1 MRKKIVLSFFTFIY
15 LHICFAQNF
24 LSNGNFENGGVG
36 TGFAVTGVGY
46 TQLIAPFSG
55 TTTAGNYAITTNPQ
69 PLNTSNFISGTDHT
83 TGSGNMLVID
93 GNSVAGQQYF
103 WEAGN
108 LGSGVSGLQPGS
120 TYKFSYWIKSVS
132 NTVTDAATSAN
143 INVQIDNATAV
154 TLASGNAIAPLP
166 NAGWQKVTYSFTA
179 TNTTVYIKLW
189 NSNTNL
195 VGNDFAIDDL
205 SVSYPIAVTYSF
217 GNTSCATTNDGFI
230 SIYGLY
236 GDAPYVSYSI
246 SGAVNATNS
255 SGVFSNLPTGTYTVF
270 VTDSSGNTANQSGIV
285 ITSPSNP
292 ISVTGTNS
300 VCLGN
305 SATLNVTGGNTYSW
319 TSSPTDTSLTTPTAA
334 SITVSPQVT
343 TTYTVNAP
351 VTNSRNLISN
361 GDFNLNN
368 AHFNTQYQYYF
379 GSNPALNTKSY
390 GIVTNPSA
398 WNASFAN
405 CGDHTTGTGNMM
417 VLKGSTLN
425 AGNDVVW
432 NQNVATTAGQSYT
445 FSFWV
450 QSLSATSPAQLEVL
464 INNISVG
471 TITAPATAS
480 CGNWTQFT
488 YNWSSG
494 SNVQARI
501 SIFDRNVSATGNSFA
516 IDDISFVVQQTC
528 NYTASKTVT
537 VIPRP
542 NFSLQNQVGCQGN
555 SVTITP
561 YNVTPGTYNYV
572 WTVPSG
578 ATNPGNVM
586 SFAATIAGDYT
597 LQITDTTTGCAS
609 LVKTM
614 TLTLNPTPTVAIS
627 GTTTIC
633 FGTSTTINFTGTP
646 NAVVQFLSSTGL
658 QYSITLNATGN
669 ATFTTPILNFTTT
682 YSLYDVSLNGCT
694 TTATGSA
701 TVTVKNLPY
710 ASIQATPISECQNYS
725 PGPVVTFTGSNGTM
739 PYTFTYTING
749 GAPQTIST
757 TSTSNYVTLT
767 VPTTTAGSFVYSIT
781 NVQDSGAISC
791 NQNVSSSVTV
801 TINPSSPV
809 TLGVAGSVCP
819 GTSGSF
825 VITGPA
831 NAVVVLTTGS
841 GAPISVILNASGSA
855 TYTTPALNNST
866 TYTLVSVNGVPSLC
880 TISRTVVVSQNG
892 CVKIEAGNQAYQNNI
907 SPICQPGECRDLTA
921 RYENIGS
928 TSAYTVTSIPYCP
941 QAAFSGTAANGFNS
955 VSVNT
960 DDVWSGPIPLPFN
973 FCFFGNNYNTMNVG
987 SNGVVAFGITTTGP
1001 TCPWS
1006 YSVTVPSTTFPIKN
1020 AIYGVYQDIDPSE
1033 APTTGVASVN
1043 YKIDTSNP
1051 DCRKIIIN
1059 FSNVPQFSCI
1069 NSVGT
1074 QTSQIVIYET
1084 SNIVEVYVQ
1093 KRTPCTTWNGGRG
1106 TIGIQNQAGTVG
1118 YTAPGRNA
1126 SQWTATNEAWRFT
1139 PSGPSVVNFQWL
1151 VGTTP
1156 ISTNT
1161 NITVCPTQT
1170 TTYTAQAVYSSCG
1183 QVIKTVKKDVL
1194 VEVFPDNLQTPI
1206 NLTNCDP
1213 NHIFNLNQ
1221 VIPSVVGSLN
1231 PADFDIAFHL
1241 TYDDAR
1247 NIANSISNPTSY
1259 LCIGSSQ
1266 TIYMSI
1272 IDLNTGCTRVRQFGL
1287 NVKPL
1292 LTPSISCGTNS
1303 PTSVEFNWNS
1313 VSNATGYNVSYQINS
1328 GTPVNVGTLGSNT
1341 TTYNVNSGVISNDQ
1355 VTFTVTPTG
1364 PTTSCFGPSTLSCN
1378 AASCP
1383 TITNPSSTQNLC
1395 LGSDMNPLS
1404 VNTTFTG
1411 TDAISY
1417 VYFTSPQSGSSM
1429 YTGGIPL
1436 GYATPDAATL
1446 ASYDP
1451 PVLGSVGSLPN
1462 SVGTYYI
1469 YAIANPIPADG
1480 TCRPYQ
1486 EIVVVISTPPNAGFD
1501 GTLSICD
1508 TSTTAINLYNLIVG
1522 EDSGGTWIR
1531 TSGTGGLF
1539 DSVAAT
1545 FTPAVGATNST
1556 FEYSLP
1562 STAICAGDTS
1572 IATVDISHQP
1582 TAGTGSTHQ
1591 SCTTDTNT
1599 LTLANYIS
1607 GEDTGGVWTQ
1617 ISGTGGTF
1625 NASSGTFIPTG
1636 ATTSIFQYTITP
1648 GAPCS
1653 DTNSLVTINIPNPPT
1668 PITPTAY
1675 HVCDDNTDGYATFT
1689 LSTKDAEITGGNTNY
1704 TVTYHATQPAAD
1716 AGTPVLPNS
1725 YSNNIANSQTV
1736 YVRVV
1741 DNTTG
1746 CYATTTLQL
1755 VVDQKPQV
1763 TTSSAGVCIGN
1774 NATVSTTVSPAGTYN
1789 YVWTYP
1795 SGASDPGNVST
1806 FTTSVAGTYTVVAT
1820 NTTTGCSSNATPV
1833 TVTIYPLPVIVTPS
1847 PMT

>member
-1 MRKKIVLSFFTFIY
+1 MRKKIVLSFFAFIY

-46 TQLIAPFSG
+46 TQLIPPFSG

-154 TLASGNAIAPLP
+154 TLASGNALAPLP

-205 SVSYPIAVTYSF
+205 SVYTCSMNLISNNSNQTVCTGQAINSILYSYSGAVSGISVTGLPTGVTYSIA
-217 GNTSCATTNDGFI
+217 NNIIT
-230 SIYGLY
+230 
-236 GDAPYVSYSI
+236 I
-246 SGAVNATNS
+246 SGTPNVSITSQTDYN
-255 SGVFSNLPTGTYTVF
+255 YTVSVVDEPCAGLF
-270 VTDSSGNTANQSGIV
+270 LTGLIKVNPLPNLSIVNIVQTICPGNTAN
-285 ITSPSNP
+285 ITMN
-292 ISVTGTNS
+292 GTPNS
-300 VCLGN
+300 VVTIMAVGQNYTGN
-305 SATLNVTGGNTYSW
+305 IGA
-319 TSSPTDTSLTTPTAA
+319 
-334 SITVSPQVT
+334 
-343 TTYTVNAP
+343 
-351 VTNSRNLISN
+351 
-361 GDFNLNN
+361 
-368 AHFNTQYQYYF
+368 
-379 GSNPALNTKSY
+379 
-390 GIVTNPSA
+390 
-398 WNASFAN
+398 
-405 CGDHTTGTGNMM
+405 TGTGIFTTPP
-417 VLKGSTLN
+417 LQ
-425 AGNDVVW
+425 ND
-432 NQNVATTAGQSYT
+432 TT
-445 FSFWV
+445 FSFNLITSNSTGCSRSYNNITIEV
-450 QSLSATSPAQLEVL
+450 KVVANGCANFIPSIPNLNIATSTSTNILGCEMNISAT
-464 INNISVG
+464 
-471 TITAPATAS
+471 
-480 CGNWTQFT
+480 
-488 YNWSSG
+488 
-494 SNVQARI
+494 
-501 SIFDRNVSATGNSFA
+501 
-516 IDDISFVVQQTC
+516 
-528 NYTASKTVT
+528 
-537 VIPRP
+537 IP
-542 NFSLQNQVGCQGN
+542 
-555 SVTITP
+555 
-561 YNVTPGTYNYV
+561 
-572 WTVPSG
+572 
-578 ATNPGNVM
+578 
-586 SFAATIAGDYT
+586 
-597 LQITDTTTGCAS
+597 QIKA
-609 LVKTM
+609 
-614 TLTLNPTPTVAIS
+614 
-627 GTTTIC
+627 
-633 FGTSTTINFTGTP
+633 
-646 NAVVQFLSSTGL
+646 
-658 QYSITLNATGN
+658 
-669 ATFTTPILNFTTT
+669 TTT
-682 YSLYDVSLNGCT
+682 YSVS
-694 TTATGSA
+694 
-701 TVTVKNLPY
+701 
-710 ASIQATPISECQNYS
+710 
-725 PGPVVTFTGSNGTM
+725 
-739 PYTFTYTING
+739 
-749 GAPQTIST
+749 
-757 TSTSNYVTLT
+757 
-767 VPTTTAGSFVYSIT
+767 
-781 NVQDSGAISC
+781 
-791 NQNVSSSVTV
+791 
-801 TINPSSPV
+801 
-809 TLGVAGSVCP
+809 
-819 GTSGSF
+819 
-825 VITGPA
+825 
-831 NAVVVLTTGS
+831 
-841 GAPISVILNASGSA
+841 
-855 TYTTPALNNST
+855 
-866 TYTLVSVNGVPSLC
+866 
-880 TISRTVVVSQNG
+880 
-892 CVKIEAGNQAYQNNI
+892 
-907 SPICQPGECRDLTA
+907 
-921 RYENIGS
+921 
-928 TSAYTVTSIPYCP
+928 SIPYCP
-941 QAAFSGTAANGFNS
+941 RVFPDPSGGFTQINVPNADDQWS
-955 VSVNT
+955 EVVN
-960 DDVWSGPIPLPFN
+960 LPFQ
-973 FCFFGNNYNTMNVG
+973 FCFWGNNYTSCSIGTNGLISFNPHTLGSFCDWPDTNVG
-987 SNGVVAFGITTTGP
+987 LNNGN
-1001 TCPWS
+1001 
-1006 YSVTVPSTTFPIKN
+1006 TTFNQKN
-1020 AIYGVYQDIDPSE
+1020 AIFGVFQDTDFRTSSP
-1033 APTTGVASVN
+1033 AASPPDRSVS
-1043 YKIDTSNP
+1043 YKIEGTYP
-1051 DCRKIIIN
+1051 CRKLIVN
-1059 FSNVPQFSCI
+1059 FYHMGQWQCNQ
-1069 NSVGT
+1069 SVGL
-1074 QTSQIVIYET
+1074 QTSQIILYEISNIIEVFVERRVPCTSAWNGTGLIGIINQSGSQALAAPGRDGDDSQWSAFNEGWRFTPTGVTVPNTFQWFQGTTSLGNNPNITISPTTPTTYTAVSTYTVCGVQKVISKDYHI
-1084 SNIVEVYVQ
+1084 NIVEVNQPQNLVQ
-1093 KRTPCTTWNGGRG
+1093 C
-1106 TIGIQNQAGTVG
+1106 
-1118 YTAPGRNA
+1118 
-1126 SQWTATNEAWRFT
+1126 
-1139 PSGPSVVNFQWL
+1139 VNN
-1151 VGTTP
+1151 P
-1156 ISTNT
+1156 
-1161 NITVCPTQT
+1161 
-1170 TTYTAQAVYSSCG
+1170 Y
-1183 QVIKTVKKDVL
+1183 
-1194 VEVFPDNLQTPI
+1194 
-1206 NLTNCDP
+1206 
-1213 NHIFNLNQ
+1213 FNLNTVIQ
-1221 VIPSVVGSLN
+1221 SSLQSVLAAGYTVTTTFHHTYNEAELYSDPQNPHITNTSNYFSNGNETIFVRFEFDTGCILIKQFQLQLIPSQV
-1231 PADFDIAFHL
+1231 
-1241 TYDDAR
+1241 
-1247 NIANSISNPTSY
+1247 PT
-1259 LCIGSSQ
+1259 
-1266 TIYMSI
+1266 
-1272 IDLNTGCTRVRQFGL
+1272 
-1287 NVKPL
+1287 
-1292 LTPSISCGTNS
+1292 ISCGTNTPS
-1303 PTSVEFNWNS
+1303 SIAFNWNS
-1313 VSNATGYNVSYQINS
+1313 VPNAIGYNISYQKNIEP
-1328 GTPVNVGTLGSNT
+1328 PVNVGFVDSSITSYTFSSGINT
-1341 TTYNVNSGVISNDQ
+1341 STSITI
-1355 VTFTVTPTG
+1355 TVTPISSG
-1364 PTTSCFGPSTLSCN
+1364 SDCFASASLTCN

-1736 YVRVV
+1736 YIRVV

-1795 SGASDPGNVST
+1795 AGASDPGNVST

-1847 PMT
+1847 PMTMCSNGSSNQAIFNLPLNDSTITNGASGLTVTYYNSQADADAETNAITPSNT